1 MTIQYKKKKKNIN
14 EHRAVQLLI
23 QFKLSQSFI
32 SYTCTYN
39 IQSNRIQIQYKDN
52 WL

>member
-1 MTIQYKKKKKNIN
+1 MTIQYKKTKHIN